1 MRQVFKMSEGWRFST
16 QMQRTDFADAYHL
29 TKTGAARGIAA
40 ISYDDNAWER
50 ILLPHDAAIKGELDL
65 SLNNFGGFL
74 PRPNTCYRRY
84 FRLDESLRDS
94 RIQLLFDGI
103 TGKSDVYINGVLAAR
118 SESGYNGIRVD
129 MTDIARFGS
138 ALNVIAVLSDNSLP
152 EGWWYEGAG
161 MFREVWLIQSG
172 RVAIE
177 DDTIFVRSTCKEN
190 NQWLLEVDVQVCN
203 AQGGKT
209 PGIMKVEL
217 LDQGTVITQKQA
229 AFMLAEREKVNLHF
243 TMTVDNPR
251 LWDIGKGQLY
261 TVRLS
266 TVAGEKDMDSVE
278 VQHGFRTIRFDK
290 DLGFL
295 INGRREKLKGLCYH
309 EDEGNLGIAIGRETL
324 RRRVENLLGM
334 GGNAYRC
341 AHGTPHP
348 ELLRICDEMGV
359 VVMDET
365 RMFAST
371 TIALKELEMMVR
383 RDRNHPCII
392 LWSMGN
398 EEPWQGDERGER
410 MTRTM
415 RALVHRLD
423 STRPVTMAMNSGH
436 LNSHSAAA
444 GCDVIGLNY
453 NIEDYDA
460 FRAMYPD
467 KPMVATEVF
476 CLADEN
482 EENGVYGAD
491 EAVKTLRYAAQRP
504 YLAGTFGWAGQD
516 YRGEH
521 RYLSFFTDACPV
533 TSNGERKDGFYRYL
547 AVWNTKPVVH
557 ICGHWNHTEG
567 TSVPVVVFG
576 NTEKIAL
583 YLNGQK
589 IGCKSPGDSYKVSFE
604 VPYTPGKL
612 VALGFSEEQE
622 MARDVMQSVDRPSK
636 IRLRAQAVQ
645 AGERAVIEAE
655 AVDAQ
660 GRRYP
665 MASHLISFEADGG
678 QIICAD
684 NADPYFHRGEGDADT
699 MFYHGRA
706 RAVVQLPRAGGK
718 VIIRAQSHTLEG
730 TELTLET
737 DPDITPIVPEQDN
750 PYVNDWFVSRVWN
763 QKPDIRTYTPDNQ
776 YIRGQKYFEP
786 WQQGENEKPF
796 YFRSGYVVLC
806 TEPNLP
812 DVAPGCMPAIV
823 FEHIAAGAEVLIS
836 IRDYDN
842 VVLKQFYH
850 KVEDGGALRMLLD
863 GAQSGD
869 RLIIKTLFD
878 SSVSS
883 QTLSMPIRFEVS

>member
-16 QMQRTDFADAYHL
+16 QTQSRAFADAYHL
-29 TKTGAARGIAA
+29 TKTGVARGVAA
-40 ISYDDNAWER
+40 ISYDDHAWER
-50 ILLPHDAAIKGELDL
+50 VSVPHDAAVKGDLDL
-65 SLNNFGGFL
+65 DLNNFGGFL
-74 PRPNTCYRRY
+74 PRPDTCYRRY
-84 FRLDESLRDS
+84 FRLDEGLRDS
-94 RIQLLFDGI
+94 RIQLVFEGI

-118 SESGYNGIRVD
+118 SESSYNGVRVD
-129 MTDIARFGS
+129 MTDIARFGG
-138 ALNVIAVLSDNSLP
+138 ALNVVAVLSDNSLP

-161 MFREVWLIQSG
+161 IFRDVWLITSG
-172 RVAIE
+172 RVSIE
-177 DDTIFVRSTCKEN
+177 EDTVFVRSARKEN
-190 NQWLLEVDVQVCN
+190 NQWLLEVDAQAYN
-203 AQGGKT
+203 AQCGQV
-209 PGIMKVEL
+209 PAVMQVEL
-217 LDQGTVITQKQA
+217 LDQGKVIAMSQTE
-229 AFMLAEREKVNLHF
+229 FILEERGREKLHF
-243 TMTVDNPR
+243 TLAVDNPR
-251 LWDIGKGQLY
+251 LWDIGKGELY
-261 TVRLS
+261 TIRLS
-266 TVAGEKDMDSVE
+266 TLAGDEIMDTVE
-278 VQHGFRTIRFDK
+278 VQHGFRTICFDK

-324 RRRVENLLGM
+324 RRRIENLLAM

-341 AHGTPHP
+341 AHNTPHP
-348 ELLRICDEMGV
+348 EVLRLCDEMGV
-359 VVMDET
+359 VVMGET

-371 TIALKELEMMVR
+371 AIALKELEMMVR

-392 LWSMGN
+392 LWSVGN
-398 EEPWQGDERGER
+398 EEPWQGEARGER

-423 STRPVTMAMNSGH
+423 GTRPVTMAMNSGH
-436 LNSHSAAA
+436 LNAHSAAA

-460 FRAMYPD
+460 FRALYPD
-467 KPMVATEVF
+467 RPMVATEVF

-482 EENGVYGAD
+482 EENGVYGAE

-533 TSNGERKDGFYRYL
+533 ASNGERKDGFHRYL
-547 AVWNTKPVVH
+547 AAWGGKPVVH
-557 ICGHWNHTEG
+557 ICGHWNHAEG
-567 TSVPVVVFG
+567 MTVPVAVHG
-576 NTEKIAL
+576 NTEQIAL

-589 IGCKSPGDSYKVSFE
+589 IGCKCPGDSYKVTFE
-604 VPYTPGKL
+604 VTYTPGEL
-612 VALGFSEEQE
+612 VAVGCSGEQE
-622 MARDVMQSVDRPSK
+622 VARDVMQSVDHPVK
-636 IRLRAQAVQ
+636 IRLNAQTVQ

-665 MASHLISFEADGG
+665 MASHLICFEAEGG

-684 NADPYFHRGEGDADT
+684 NADPYFHRGEGDVDT

-706 RAVVQLPRAGGK
+706 RAVVQLPREGGQ
-718 VIIRAQSHTLEG
+718 VVIRAKSPTLEG
-730 TELTLET
+730 AELALTAAA
-737 DPDITPIVPEQDN
+737 DDTPLVPEQEN
-750 PYVNDWFVSRVWN
+750 PYVNDWFVSRVWE

-786 WQQGENEKPF
+786 WTQSEDEKPF

-812 DVAPGCMPAIV
+812 EVAPGCTPAIV

-842 VVLKQFYH
+842 VVLRQFYH
-850 KVEDGGALRMLLD
+850 KVEQGGELRMPLE
-863 GAQSGD
+863 GACSGD

-878 SSVSS
+878 SSRAG
-883 QTLSMPIRFEVS
+883 QTLSMPIRFEVT